1 MATTV
6 VNLRHTDKQTVDW
19 RVFIKSDPEVLAGK
33 PVIHGTRLS
42 VDFVLRLFGH
52 GWTLQEIMENYPRLT
67 PEAIQAVFAYAGEC
81 LSEEA
86 LFDVPSDQKANA

>member
-1 MATTV
+1 
-6 VNLRHTDKQTVDW
+6 
-19 RVFIKSDPEVLAGK
+19 
-33 PVIHGTRLS
+33 
-42 VDFVLRLFGH
+42 VDFILRLFGH

-67 PEAIQAVFAYAGEC
+67 PEAIQAAFAYAGEC

>member
-1 MATTV
+1 MATITE
-6 VNLRHTDKQTVDW
+6 NSRHTGKQAVDW
-19 RVFIKSDPEVLAGK
+19 RVFIQSDPEVLAGK

-42 VDFVLRLFGH
+42 VDFILRLFGH
-52 GWTLQEIMENYPRLT
+52 GWTVLEIMENYPRLT

-86 LFDVPSDQKANA
+86 LFDVPSDQKAHA